1 VTFFFDNTF
10 PPQLVKILVILGVD
24 AHHLQDDFP
33 PDTLDVDWIPEVG
46 KKGWVVVTG
55 DRRIS
60 KKPPERKA
68 LQEANVIAVFMSKG
82 FTSKKIFD
90 IVASFVKWWPEIE
103 YAVSR
108 VKPGTSLEVGVNG
121 KVEVIG

>member
-1 VTFFFDNTF
+1 M
-10 PPQLVKILVILGVD
+10 
-24 AHHLQDDFP
+24 
-33 PDTLDVDWIPEVG
+33 
-46 KKGWVVVTG
+46 
-55 DRRIS
+55 
-60 KKPPERKA
+60 
-68 LQEANVIAVFMSKG
+68 IAVFMSKG

>member
-1 VTFFFDNTF
+1 MTFFFDNTF

>member
-1 VTFFFDNTF
+1 MPGISRTTSHRTRPTSTGSPTSV
-10 PPQLVKILVILGVD
+10 
-24 AHHLQDDFP
+24 A
-33 PDTLDVDWIPEVG
+33 
-46 KKGWVVVTG
+46 KGGVVVTG

-60 KKPPERKA
+60 KKPPERKV

-90 IVASFVKWWPEIE
+90 LVSSFIKWWPDIE

-108 VKPGTSLEVGVNG
+108 VSNGTSLEVSVNG
-121 KVEVIG
+121 KVDILS